1 MFAFSYNKPRST
13 GFTLIELLV
22 VIAII
27 GILASVVLVSLNSSR
42 AKARTVRSITDLKQ
56 LQTALELYYDAN
68 GSYPLSS
75 GSWGGL
81 YTCWGTPSPNWIVGL
96 APTYIQSLPRDP
108 RNITDCDKQYIY
120 FSNTVDYKL
129 ISHVPEDCAGVKS
142 KYPNLADPVRNC
154 WAYGYWSSGGAG
166 F

>member
-1 MFAFSYNKPRST
+1 MKKNN

-27 GILASVVLVSLNSSR
+27 GVLASVVLVSLNSAR
-42 AKARTVRSITDLKQ
+42 TKARVARSLTDLKQ

-75 GSWGGL
+75 GGWGGF

-96 APTYIQSLPRDP
+96 APTYIQALPREP
-108 RNITDCDKQYIY
+108 RNTTDCSSQYIY
-120 FSNTVDYKL
+120 SSTGVDYKL
-129 ISHVPEDCAGVKS
+129 IYHSPEDCASVSS
-142 KYPNLADPVRNC
+142 KYSTMIDPVRNC
-154 WAYGYWSSGGAG
+154 WAYGYWSPGGKA